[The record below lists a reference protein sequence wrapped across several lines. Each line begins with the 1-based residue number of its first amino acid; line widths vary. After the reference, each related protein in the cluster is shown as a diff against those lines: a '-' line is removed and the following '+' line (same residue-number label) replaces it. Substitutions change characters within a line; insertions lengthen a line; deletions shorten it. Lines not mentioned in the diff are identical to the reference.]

1 MLTRSMTGAMTP
13 LDRIR
18 SARIVPVVRAPDAA
32 AAEELVGRIAAGVR
46 TVRAALLAPRELRL
60 TADGG

>member
-18 SARIVPVVRAPDAA
+18 SARIVPVV
-32 AAEELVGRIAAGVR
+32 
-46 TVRAALLAPRELRL
+46 AALLAPRELRL